1 MYDEKELWNR
11 ILKTASQLNF
21 YILLEHIFKV
31 LEILKNNNIP
41 SSLKHEKFLYK
52 GISII
57 IPVEIYFVLCSIR
70 FRQTF
75 IEDEKYYFAN
85 CAIRAYNK
93 HNKILSKYS
102 VDEFEESFRH
112 VNNHLHRIELFYSED
127 GRARVHVAVVVVACR
142 DNTADGAHQTSV
154 LRQLLIQGLLHL
166 EVHLGVVPLGL

>member
-11 ILKTASQLNF
+11 ILKTTSQLNF

-102 VDEFEESFRH
+102 VDEFEDYKVKNYRAKYETLYGEEISQQMKSNLKQKMSSIDRNIIDKRNLSIQQGMLDYWRH
-112 VNNHLHRIELFYSED
+112 QKTN
-127 GRARVHVAVVVVACR
+127 
-142 DNTADGAHQTSV
+142 
-154 LRQLLIQGLLHL
+154 
-166 EVHLGVVPLGL
+166 

>member
-102 VDEFEESFRH
+102 VDEFEDYKVKNYRAKYETLYGEEISQQMRSNLKQKMSSIDRNIIDKRNLSIQQGMLDYWRH
-112 VNNHLHRIELFYSED
+112 QKTN
-127 GRARVHVAVVVVACR
+127 
-142 DNTADGAHQTSV
+142 
-154 LRQLLIQGLLHL
+154 
-166 EVHLGVVPLGL
+166 

>member
-102 VDEFEESFRH
+102 IDEFEDYKVKNYRAKYETLYGEEMSQQMRSNLKQKMSSIDRNIIDKRNLSIQQGMLDYWRH
-112 VNNHLHRIELFYSED
+112 
-127 GRARVHVAVVVVACR
+127 
-142 DNTADGAHQTSV
+142 QKTS
-154 LRQLLIQGLLHL
+154 
-166 EVHLGVVPLGL
+166 

>member
-102 VDEFEESFRH
+102 VDEFEDYKVKNYRAKYETLYGEEISQQMKSNLKQKMSSIDRNIIDKRNLSIQQGMLDYWRH
-112 VNNHLHRIELFYSED
+112 QKTN
-127 GRARVHVAVVVVACR
+127 
-142 DNTADGAHQTSV
+142 
-154 LRQLLIQGLLHL
+154 
-166 EVHLGVVPLGL
+166 

>member
-102 VDEFEESFRH
+102 VDEFEDYK
-112 VNNHLHRIELFYSED
+112 VKNY
-127 GRARVHVAVVVVACR
+127 RAKYETLYGEEISQQMRSNLKQKMSSIDRNIIDKRNLSIQQGMLDYWH
-142 DNTADGAHQTSV
+142 HQKTN
-154 LRQLLIQGLLHL
+154 
-166 EVHLGVVPLGL
+166 

>member
-102 VDEFEESFRH
+102 VDEFEDYKVKNYRAKYETLYGEEISQQMRSNLKQKMSSIDRNIIDKRNLSIQQGMLDYWRH
-112 VNNHLHRIELFYSED
+112 
-127 GRARVHVAVVVVACR
+127 
-142 DNTADGAHQTSV
+142 QKTS
-154 LRQLLIQGLLHL
+154 
-166 EVHLGVVPLGL
+166 

>member
-93 HNKILSKYS
+93 HNKILNKYS
-102 VDEFEESFRH
+102 VDEFEDYKVKNYRAKYETLYGEEISQQMRSNLKQKMSSIDRNIIDKRNLSIQQGMLDYWRH
-112 VNNHLHRIELFYSED
+112 QKTN
-127 GRARVHVAVVVVACR
+127 
-142 DNTADGAHQTSV
+142 
-154 LRQLLIQGLLHL
+154 
-166 EVHLGVVPLGL
+166 

>member
-102 VDEFEESFRH
+102 VNEFEDYKVKNYRAKYETLYGEEISQQMRSNLKQKMSSIDRNIIDKRNLSIQQGMLDYWRH
-112 VNNHLHRIELFYSED
+112 
-127 GRARVHVAVVVVACR
+127 
-142 DNTADGAHQTSV
+142 QKTS
-154 LRQLLIQGLLHL
+154 
-166 EVHLGVVPLGL
+166 

>member
-1 MYDEKELWNR
+1 MYGEKELWNR

-102 VDEFEESFRH
+102 VDEFEDYKVKNYRAKYETLYGEEISQQMRSNLKQKMSSIDRNIINKRNLSIQQGMLDYWRH
-112 VNNHLHRIELFYSED
+112 QKTN
-127 GRARVHVAVVVVACR
+127 
-142 DNTADGAHQTSV
+142 
-154 LRQLLIQGLLHL
+154 
-166 EVHLGVVPLGL
+166 

>member
-1 MYDEKELWNR
+1 MYDEKELWNK

-52 GISII
+52 GISIV

-93 HNKILSKYS
+93 HNKILSKYNI
-102 VDEFEESFRH
+102 DEFEDYKVKNYRAKYETLYGEEISQQMRSNLKQKMSSIDRNIIDKRNLSIQQGMLDYWRH
-112 VNNHLHRIELFYSED
+112 
-127 GRARVHVAVVVVACR
+127 
-142 DNTADGAHQTSV
+142 QKTS
-154 LRQLLIQGLLHL
+154 
-166 EVHLGVVPLGL
+166 

>member
-102 VDEFEESFRH
+102 VDEFEDYKVKNYRAKYETLYGEEISQQMRSNLKQKMSSINRNIIDKRNLSIQQGMLDYWRH
-112 VNNHLHRIELFYSED
+112 QKTN
-127 GRARVHVAVVVVACR
+127 
-142 DNTADGAHQTSV
+142 
-154 LRQLLIQGLLHL
+154 
-166 EVHLGVVPLGL
+166 

>member
-1 MYDEKELWNR
+1 MYDEKELWNK

-102 VDEFEESFRH
+102 VDEFEDYKVKNYRAKYETLYGEEISQQMKSNLKQKMSSIDRNIIDKRNLSIQQGMLDYWRH
-112 VNNHLHRIELFYSED
+112 
-127 GRARVHVAVVVVACR
+127 
-142 DNTADGAHQTSV
+142 QKTS
-154 LRQLLIQGLLHL
+154 
-166 EVHLGVVPLGL
+166 

>member
-75 IEDEKYYFAN
+75 IKDEKYYFAN

-102 VDEFEESFRH
+102 VDEFEDYKVKNYRAKYETLYGEEISQQMRSNLKQKMSSIDRNIIDKRNLSIQQGMLDYWRH
-112 VNNHLHRIELFYSED
+112 QKTN
-127 GRARVHVAVVVVACR
+127 
-142 DNTADGAHQTSV
+142 
-154 LRQLLIQGLLHL
+154 
-166 EVHLGVVPLGL
+166 